1 VTRMKL
7 NLIAKT
13 TLSLTAIALSVI
25 SAPIAQSTTLSGH
38 LEQLQPATIGGAVRK
53 IGLSRTDCFPE
64 GYAGSWQCETVVTDS
79 AVGTVLPG
87 QKVLSEVEFMRD
99 QSGAIVSS
107 WKQDGWQDG
116 QSSVTAFNTTEA
128 QMDRTSYYVAGSNDA
143 MWAARARGQFT
154 QVTPF
159 TIVGKTVVD
168 QYIDGQYVGRYH
180 TTSILH
186 RERPD
191 TSVAAIEMRE
201 PNDNVGP
208 AYAAPAYQYLPNTG
222 R

>member
-1 VTRMKL
+1 MIL

-13 TLSLTAIALSVI
+13 KLSLTAIALSVL
-25 SAPIAQSTTLSGH
+25 SAPIAQSTTLTGH
-38 LEQLQPATIGGAVRK
+38 LEQLQPLTIGGAAQR
-53 IGLSRTDCFPE
+53 ISLSRTDCFPE
-64 GYAGSWQCETVVTDS
+64 AYMGSWQCETIVTES
-79 AVGTVLPG
+79 AVASVLPG
-87 QKVLSEVEFMRD
+87 QKVLSEVDFLRD
-99 QSGAIVSS
+99 QNGTIVSS
-107 WKQDGWQDG
+107 WKQDGWTDG
-116 QSSVTAFNTTEA
+116 QSSVTAFNTREA
-128 QMDRTSYYVAGSNDA
+128 QMDRTSYYMAGGNDG

-154 QVTPF
+154 QISPF

-180 TTSILH
+180 TTSILR

-208 AYAAPAYQYLPNTG
+208 SYTAPAYQYLPAES

>member
-1 VTRMKL
+1 MTHMKL
-7 NLIAKT
+7 NLLAKT
-13 TLSLTAIALSVI
+13 TLALTTFALSTI
-25 SAPIAQSTTLSGH
+25 TAPIAQSTTLAGH
-38 LEQLQPATIGGAVRK
+38 LEQLQPATMGGATQRV
-53 IGLSRTDCFPE
+53 GLSRTDCFPE
-64 GYAGSWQCETVVTDS
+64 AYAGDWQCETVVTDS
-79 AVGTVLPG
+79 AVATVLPG
-87 QKVLSEVEFMRD
+87 QRVLSEVAFQRD
-99 QSGAIVSS
+99 ASGAIVST
-107 WKQDGWQDG
+107 WKQDGWMDG
-116 QSSVTAFNTTEA
+116 QSSVTAFNTSEA
-128 QMDRTSYYVAGSNDA
+128 QMDRTSYYVAGGNES

-154 QVTPF
+154 QLTPY

-180 TTSILH
+180 TTSILR

-208 AYAAPAYQYLPNTG
+208 AYAAPAYQYLPSG